1 MFSGTRE
8 AALGAE
14 MMGPSSSFQL
24 LQVPMAFTAPCCS
37 VGNAGRPVAAMHI
50 ALHAAHRTREEC
62 VSVLLPALR
71 RTAARIEADLRTD
84 TRFTRVPLT

>member
-1 MFSGTRE
+1 M
-8 AALGAE
+8 
-14 MMGPSSSFQL
+14 
-24 LQVPMAFTAPCCS
+24 
-37 VGNAGRPVAAMHI
+37 AAMHI